1 MNKADDEAL
10 QFAVTQAGPKL
21 IAPHHAAALKAN
33 IKPKEIA
40 LEYMLRYFNG
50 QKYRFYIVFQRWN
63 VEDLSAKLEN
73 VWTCV

>member
-1 MNKADDEAL
+1 
-10 QFAVTQAGPKL
+10 
-21 IAPHHAAALKAN
+21 
-33 IKPKEIA
+33 

-73 VWTCV
+73 VWKCV

>member
-21 IAPHHAAALKAN
+21 IAPHDAAALKAN

-40 LEYMLRYFNG
+40 LEYMLR
-50 QKYRFYIVFQRWN
+50 
-63 VEDLSAKLEN
+63 
-73 VWTCV
+73 